1 MQLLNLFQRPH
12 ITLLVVAIV
21 ITVHSALAMPPPKEE
36 KVTCDEYFYPSKD
49 PHTYMCRSN
58 HVTHKCP
65 IDSCKVD
72 DKAWPQ
78 ATFKNCDLLNKQR
91 QIITGHTIPS
101 VTPYQYHTT
110 QRVLMYRIVRLESG
124 TDALQQRINPTTIN
138 LLAKNVSKCDM
149 LQQTNKFN

>member
-101 VTPYQYHTT
+101 VTPYQYHTNPA
-110 QRVLMYRIVRLESG
+110 G
-124 TDALQQRINPTTIN
+124 TDVQDSKTGKWYRCTA
-138 LLAKNVSKCDM
+138 AKDKSNDHRSACEKC
-149 LQQTNKFN
+149 LKV